1 MKKKIFKSICTIILS
16 VNLLSLMG
24 CGQYADTDESIRSSV
39 LKIIEDVS
47 GKVSDVSSLIG
58 DYSSNTD
65 IEKTLAEAGKK
76 PIPPET
82 NQERFKDCYVYNTLS
97 EEEQIAY
104 SEIYDCIVDF
114 KESAVLN
121 TEDIQVVAK
130 AANAILSDHGGI
142 FWIDG
147 YGYTSWT
154 EKNTNEILYIEFEP
168 NYTMTDEERSAYQ
181 SEIDTEVN
189 NILAGLPEDADDYG
203 KIKYFYETLIKTV
216 EYDITSSQN
225 QNIISTFI
233 NKRTVCM
240 GYANAM
246 QYLLE
251 KEGIPCTIITGYAN
265 GESHA
270 WNLVKLDGDF
280 YYTDTTWGNP
290 NFLDGSKPE
299 GYIDYKYL
307 NVTTED
313 IEKTHVSEED
323 FMLPECTASSDNY
336 YVREGL
342 YFDTFDENTI
352 GNIFSDAYN
361 ENAPFVS
368 VRFSDFLSY
377 SSCVE
382 YFIDNQK
389 IFDYCQVSN
398 GISYGE
404 DDDNNIFTVFFT

>member
-1 MKKKIFKSICTIILS
+1 MRKKIFKSICAIILS
-16 VNLLSLMG
+16 VNLLSLIG
-24 CGQYADTDESIRSSV
+24 CGQYVYPEESIKSSIYQAV
-39 LKIIEDVS
+39 KN
-47 GKVSDVSSLIG
+47 VSDKLTNVSESV
-58 DYSSNTD
+58 SNTYS
-65 IEKTLAEAGKK
+65 ETSAAEDKK
-76 PIPPET
+76 PIPAEA
-82 NQERFKDCYVYNTLS
+82 NQDRFKDCYAYSTLT

-104 SEIYDCIVDF
+104 SEIYDCVTEF
-114 KESAVLN
+114 EESAVLT
-121 TEDIQVVAK
+121 TEDSEVVT
-130 AANAILSDHGGI
+130 AAFEAILADYGGI
-142 FWIDG
+142 FWMDG

-154 EKNTNEILYIEFEP
+154 DSVTNEVLYIEVEP
-168 NYTMTDEERSAYQ
+168 NYTMTEEERSAYQ
-181 SEIDTEVN
+181 SKIDTEVN
-189 NILAGLPEDADDYG
+189 NILAGLPADADDYG

-216 EYDITSSQN
+216 EYEKASTQN

-233 NKRTVCM
+233 NKKTVCK

-251 KEGIPCTIITGYAN
+251 KAGIPCTIITGYAN

-313 IEKTHVSEED
+313 IEKTHVNAED
-323 FMLPECTASSDNY
+323 FVLPECTASSDNY

-342 YFDTFDENTI
+342 YFDTFDENVV
-352 GNIFSDAYN
+352 GNIISDAYSAN
-361 ENAPFVS
+361 KTFAS
-368 VRFSDFLSY
+368 VRFSDSFSFT
-377 SSCVE
+377 SCVE

-389 IFDYCQVSN
+389 IFDYCPGLS
-398 GISYGE
+398 GISYAE
-404 DDDNNIFTVFFT
+404 DSDNNIFTVFFA